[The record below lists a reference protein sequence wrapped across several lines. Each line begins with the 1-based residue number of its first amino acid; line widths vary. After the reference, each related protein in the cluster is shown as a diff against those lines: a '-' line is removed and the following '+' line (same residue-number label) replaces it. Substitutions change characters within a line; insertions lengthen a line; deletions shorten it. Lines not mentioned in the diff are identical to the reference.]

1 MNDKPLRPPVTK
13 NSSGIRPEQTRW
25 NVGRSSVLVNWRLM
39 RYPSSLHTLVPDRS
53 QGDCSKNAQRG
64 KHNLL
69 ACPLATQGP
78 GLLLCAS
85 DKPCAKQKKAS
96 RLTLK
101 VSNDTYR
108 ATNLNQ
114 SSARIRRPHR
124 RRKQAGVW
132 IALPQWSPHHTVS
145 LPPAASWII
154 KIQCGGSSWEQRAL
168 QRRRTLRGTSRVHE

>member
-1 MNDKPLRPPVTK
+1 MFRTGGLAPHCASEFSPPTGPRP
-13 NSSGIRPEQTRW
+13 RPRGLLEKH
-25 NVGRSSVLVNWRLM
+25 S
-39 RYPSSLHTLVPDRS
+39 
-53 QGDCSKNAQRG
+53 RG

-78 GLLLCAS
+78 GLLLGAS
-85 DKPCAKQKKAS
+85 DKPCAKQKKVS
-96 RLTLK
+96 RLILK

-114 SSARIRRPHR
+114 SSARIRCPHR
-124 RRKQAGVW
+124 HRKQAGVW
-132 IALPQWSPHHTVS
+132 IALPQWSPHHTIS

-168 QRRRTLRGTSRVHE
+168 QRRCTLRGTSLVHE

>member
-1 MNDKPLRPPVTK
+1 MNDTPLRPPDTEKVLAHGWNRLVGTSEEVPCK
-13 NSSGIRPEQTRW
+13 VIR
-25 NVGRSSVLVNWRLM
+25 RLM
-39 RYPSSLHTLVPDRS
+39 GYCEFPPHPGPRQS

-69 ACPLATQGP
+69 ACPLAPQGP
-78 GLLLCAS
+78 GLLFGAS
-85 DKPCAKQKKAS
+85 AGPCAKQKKAS

-154 KIQCGGSSWEQRAL
+154 KIQCGGSSWVQRAL